1 MENKIKKIGT
11 VILLFTLTTYVSAQE
26 SSPHL
31 TFKGVPIDG
40 TLREYISKMEKSGF
54 TPISTEDGGAML
66 TGDFAAY
73 KNCIVGVSTQKQKDL
88 VSKVSVVFPPSDTW
102 SSLSSDYFSL
112 KEMLTEKYG
121 KSSGSV
127 EKFEAHYPPKD
138 DNSKMYE
145 VKMDRCKYSTTF
157 KTEKGSI
164 ELSIEHTGVSSC
176 FVLLTYRDKIN
187 GDIIKAK
194 AIDDL

>member
-1 MENKIKKIGT
+1 MENKIKKIGI
-11 VILLFTLTTYVSAQE
+11 VILLFTLTSYGRAQE
-26 SSPHL
+26 SSAHL

-54 TPISTEDGGAML
+54 TLMSTEDGVAML
-66 TGDFAAY
+66 KGDFAAF
-73 KNCIVGVSTQKQKDL
+73 KNCIVGVATQKQKDL
-88 VSKVSVVFPPSDTW
+88 VSKVSVVFPPSNTW

-112 KEMLTEKYG
+112 KEMLIEKYG
-121 KSSGSV
+121 KPAESV
-127 EKFEAHYPPKD
+127 EKFEAEYPPKD
-138 DNSKMYE
+138 DNSKMHE
-145 VKMDRCKYSTTF
+145 VKMNRCKYSTIF
-157 KTEKGSI
+157 KTEKGNI
-164 ELSIEHTGVSSC
+164 ELSIDHTGVISC